1 MSARREGAAAAIA
14 ALALAAALLGGC
26 ASLRDDAKAPPQGEV
41 EAATQDVPP
50 AVKLIVQAPDPL
62 RQLLEEYLDLGRL
75 RALVPDE
82 PITDA
87 ELRRLEAATPAQA
100 RALLETEGY
109 FDAEVKVERIA
120 GEPPQVRVVV
130 EPGRQV
136 KVDSVD
142 WHFEGP
148 LQQQATAGDTR
159 AVEVRDKLRHDW
171 QLPPGAPFRSPA
183 WSSAK
188 SNAIAQLRAQGYAS
202 ADWRATEARVDAVDH
217 TAALALDAQ
226 SGPLY
231 RSGEVRIEGL
241 QRQDAQ
247 TVRNLANFKPGTP
260 ATEKLLLDYQ
270 DRLARA
276 GLYSSATVTMEPD
289 PARAEDTPIDVRIQ
303 ELPLHSATLGLGVSA
318 LTGPRMTAE
327 HTNRRILGLR
337 ATLRNKVE
345 LAKLR
350 RAWEG
355 ELTSHTQP
363 GLERNLVGGTVERL
377 RTEDDIVTSARLR
390 AGRAWERERLDR
402 LAFVEIERAS
412 VDNSRGK
419 TFSTALSANLHHTWR
434 WVDSP
439 LLPTDGVGLTLQT
452 SAGHAVSDTGN
463 GPYGR
468 AYARLQYWKPLP
480 AGWFG
485 YARLDL
491 GQVFVRDS
499 VRIPDTQR
507 FRAGGDGSV
516 RGYAYRSLGPK
527 TDGVVG
533 SGNMLM
539 TGSVEVAHPL
549 TPRIPG
555 LWGALFVDAGDAA
568 NRWNQLDPAL
578 GYGFGAR
585 YRSPIGP
592 LSVDIA
598 YGERE
603 QRFRLHLSVGVQF

>member
-1 MSARREGAAAAIA
+1 MAR
-14 ALALAAALLGGC
+14 LAAVLGMAATLLGGC
-26 ASLRDDAKAPPQGEV
+26 ASLRDEAQAPPQGEV
-41 EAATQDVPP
+41 EAATKDVPP
-50 AVKLIVQAPDPL
+50 AVKLVVQAPDPL

-75 RALVPDE
+75 RALAPDE

-120 GEPPQVRVVV
+120 GEPPQVRLVV
-130 EPGRQV
+130 EPGQQV
-136 KVDSVD
+136 EVSRVD
-142 WHFEGP
+142 WHFDGP
-148 LQQQATAGDTR
+148 LAAAAASGD
-159 AVEVRDKLRHDW
+159 ALAIEIRDRLLDDW
-171 QLPPGAPFRSPA
+171 ALPPGAPFRSPA

-188 SNAIAQLRAQGYAS
+188 ANAIAQLRAQGYAS
-202 ADWRATEARVDAVDH
+202 ADWRSTEARVDAVDH
-217 TAALALDAQ
+217 TALLALDAA

-231 RSGEVRIEGL
+231 RSGSIRIEGL

-276 GLYSSATVTMEPD
+276 GLYSSATVTIEPD
-289 PARAEDTPIDVRIQ
+289 PARADDTPIDVRIQ

-327 HTNRRILGLR
+327 HTNRRIFGQR

-355 ELTSHTQP
+355 ELTSHVQP

-377 RTEDDIVTSARLR
+377 RTDDDIVTSARLR

-402 LAFVEIERAS
+402 LAFLEVERAS

-434 WVDSP
+434 WVDSL
-439 LLPTDGVGLTLQT
+439 LLPTDGLGLTLHT
-452 SAGHAVSDTGN
+452 SAGFARSDTGD

-468 AYARLQYWKPLP
+468 AYGRLQYWKPLP
-480 AGWFG
+480 GGWFG

-491 GQVFVRDS
+491 GQVFVRDR

-516 RGYAYRSLGPK
+516 RGYAYRSLGPSV
-527 TDGVVG
+527 DGAVG

-539 TGSVEVAHPL
+539 TSSIEVAHPL

-555 LWGALFVDAGDAA
+555 LWGALFIDAGDAA

-603 QRFRLHLSVGVQF
+603 QRIRLHLSVGVQF